1 MENIYEEIYQH
12 LINQGIEEEVATNFV
27 NKMYDEEKYHEV
39 EVLDEGVLRG
49 LGAAARFIRRL
60 SKTRVGKAGMFGT
73 GAAGLGYA
81 GYLADNPGNSKTN
94 KPKTN
99 KPKTDKPKVVQTKDA
114 PTPEPPKVTDTAPA
128 TPENSTVA
136 DKTSS
141 SAGKKVDKVI
151 DKVKKSNNDRK
162 KELERIR
169 GAAALATIGRSKNAD
184 KILTGRSTSKN
195 VNSIVD
201 KSYNRVL
208 NGSPNDVRDR
218 DVNAKSG
225 YDPRLKSER
234 NRKKAEKEES
244 KKNK

>member
-1 MENIYEEIYQH
+1 MKNIYEGIYQH
-12 LINQGIEEEVATNFV
+12 LINKGIEEEVVTNFV
-27 NKMYDEEKYHEV
+27 NKMNDEQKYHEV
-39 EVLDEGVLRG
+39 EVLDEGILRG
-49 LGAAARFIRRL
+49 LSAAARFIGRL

-81 GYLADNPGNSKTN
+81 GYLADNPGNSKTDQ
-94 KPKTN
+94 
-99 KPKTDKPKVVQTKDA
+99 PKTDQPKVVQT
-114 PTPEPPKVTDTAPA
+114 TPEPPKVADTAPA
-128 TPENSTVA
+128 TPENNTVA
-136 DKTSS
+136 DKTPS
-141 SAGKKVDKVI
+141 SAGKKINKVI
-151 DKVKKSNNDRK
+151 DKVKKSNDDRK

-218 DVNAKSG
+218 DVNARSG

-234 NRKKAEKEES
+234 NRKKSERRGS
-244 KKNK
+244 K

>member
-1 MENIYEEIYQH
+1 MENIYEGIYQH
-12 LINQGIEEEVATNFV
+12 LINQGIEEEVVTNFV
-27 NKMYDEEKYHEV
+27 NKMYDEQKYHEV
-39 EVLDEGVLRG
+39 EVLDEGILRG
-49 LGAAARFIRRL
+49 LGAAARFIGRL
-60 SKTRVGKAGMFGT
+60 SKTRAGKASMFGT

-81 GYLADNPGNSKTN
+81 GYLADNPGNSKT
-94 KPKTN
+94 
-99 KPKTDKPKVVQTKDA
+99 DEPKVVQTKDA
-114 PTPEPPKVTDTAPA
+114 PTPEPPKVADTAPA
-128 TPENSTVA
+128 TPKNNTVA
-136 DKTSS
+136 
-141 SAGKKVDKVI
+141 DKVI

-208 NGSPNDVRDR
+208 TGSPN
-218 DVNAKSG
+218 G
-225 YDPRLKSER
+225 
-234 NRKKAEKEES
+234 KKAEKEES

>member
-1 MENIYEEIYQH
+1 MKNIYEGIYQH
-12 LINQGIEEEVATNFV
+12 LIDQGIEEEVVTNFV
-27 NKMYDEEKYHEV
+27 NKMYDEQKYHEV
-39 EVLDEGVLRG
+39 EVLDEGILRG
-49 LGAAARFIRRL
+49 LGAAARFIGRL
-60 SKTRVGKAGMFGT
+60 SKTRVGRAGMFGT

-81 GYLADNPGNSKTN
+81 GYLADNPGNSKT
-94 KPKTN
+94 
-99 KPKTDKPKVVQTKDA
+99 DQPKVVQTKDEL
-114 PTPEPPKVTDTAPA
+114 THKPPKVADTAPA
-128 TPENSTVA
+128 TPENNTVA
-136 DKTSS
+136 DKTPS
-141 SAGKKVDKVI
+141 SAGKKINKVI
-151 DKVKKSNNDRK
+151 DKVKKSNDDRK

>member
-12 LINQGIEEEVATNFV
+12 LIDRGIEDEVVTNFV
-27 NKMYDEEKYHEV
+27 NEMYDKEKYHDV
-39 EVLDEGVLRG
+39 EVLNEGVLRG
-49 LGAAARFIRRL
+49 LGAAARFLSRL
-60 SKTRVGKAGMFGT
+60 SKTKVGRAGMFGT

-81 GYLADNPGNSKTN
+81 GYLADRPEK
-94 KPKTN
+94 KPEVAKAEPAPKTRDASEPA
-99 KPKTDKPKVVQTKDA
+99 KAEPAPKTRDA
-114 PTPEPPKVTDTAPA
+114 SEPDTAPA
-128 TPENSTVA
+128 TPENNTVA
-136 DKTSS
+136 DKAPS
-141 SAGKKVDKVI
+141 SAGKKINKVI
-151 DKVKKSNNDRK
+151 DKVKKSNDDRK

-208 NGSPNDVRDR
+208 TGSPD
-218 DVNAKSG
+218 G
-225 YDPRLKSER
+225 
-234 NRKKAEKEES
+234 KKVEKGES

>member
-12 LINQGIEEEVATNFV
+12 LIDMGIEEEVVTNFV
-27 NKMYDEEKYHEV
+27 NKMYDEQKYHEV

-49 LGAAARFIRRL
+49 LGAAARFIGRL
-60 SKTRVGKAGMFGT
+60 SKTRVGRAGMFGT

-81 GYLADNPGNSKTN
+81 GYLAD
-94 KPKTN
+94 KPE
-99 KPKTDKPKVVQTKDA
+99 KPKTDEPKVVSTKDA
-114 PTPEPPKVTDTAPA
+114 PTPESPKVADTAPA
-128 TPENSTVA
+128 TPENNTVA
-136 DKTSS
+136 DKKPS
-141 SAGKKVDKVI
+141 SAGKKINKVI
-151 DKVKKSNNDRK
+151 DKVKKSNDDRK

-218 DVNAKSG
+218 DVNARSG

-234 NRKKAEKEES
+234 NRKKSERKGSKE
-244 KKNK
+244 NK